1 VGLVVTEVYDKTTK
15 QEHTDFIDKR
25 RNDTGLEICESC
37 GGVIWHIDG
46 QKVCGDCRSITNQ
59 QKKGKREK

>member
-1 VGLVVTEVYDKTTK
+1 MTK